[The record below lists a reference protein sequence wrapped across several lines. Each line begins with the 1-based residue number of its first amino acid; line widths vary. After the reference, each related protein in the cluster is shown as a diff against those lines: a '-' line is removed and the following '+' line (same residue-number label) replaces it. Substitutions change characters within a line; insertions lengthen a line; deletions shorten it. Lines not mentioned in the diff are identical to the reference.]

1 MVDPLAAERTVW
13 ALRRAFVA
21 VEAAKETRLR
31 RLGVLPA
38 HYGVL
43 MNLGVKP
50 GVTSAELARRLSVTP
65 QNIASLVARLED
77 RGWVERREHDI
88 HAHVRE
94 LYLTEEGRGI
104 LDSADAEVS
113 ALEEEVRRLLGD
125 QAPVL
130 REMLVSLAAIGAS
143 RP

>member
-1 MVDPLAAERTVW
+1 MW

-21 VEAAKETRLR
+21 VEAAKEARLR
-31 RLGVLPA
+31 RLGVLAA

-43 MNLGVKP
+43 MNLGVSP
-50 GVTSAELARRLSVTP
+50 GITSAELARRLAVTP

-77 RGWVERREHDI
+77 RGWVERREHQL

-94 LYLTEEGRGI
+94 LHLTEEGRRI

-113 ALEEEVRRLLGD
+113 ALEAEIRELLGVD
-125 QAPVL
+125 TPVL
-130 REMLVSLAAIGAS
+130 RDLLVKLTTISPT